1 MSVQTV
7 ILTDQEPRTH
17 IGTTQNVFCTKLK
30 SSTSMC
36 LGFILSL
43 GCFGTKI
50 LSGWLLPAES
60 WSQTVVTIYTVQTLT
75 LLCESG
81 SEKLGE

>member
-1 MSVQTV
+1 MSAQTV
-7 ILTDQEPRTH
+7 ILTDQKPRTH

-36 LGFILSL
+36 LVFILSL
-43 GCFGTKI
+43 GCFWTKI

-60 WSQTVVTIYTVQTLT
+60 WSQTQAQSVFTIFSSNSTPAL
-75 LLCESG
+75 
-81 SEKLGE
+81 